1 MRPKGTGAPPAA
13 VVFSVLV
20 LFLGGCAETSGAS
33 FEVDAPLKALA
44 WDSTDETLF
53 GLDQGGER
61 LVKVD
66 PKDLNGIEF
75 DDPPP
80 DTVDD
85 SLKLEG
91 AGENLAVDPRT
102 PGEIYLPQ
110 PDLDQVHVFGTEDLA
125 DVQGFDVGVPPARV
139 ALDRFSNTLFALSED
154 GSKLTRVSLAANEV
168 VAETSIDG
176 GQATLVETPG
186 GGSGT
191 VWVAGPASIALY
203 GGRDLERL
211 GEKPLGA
218 RGLAADPNDPE
229 RAYASESESGRMV
242 ALEPGPRGRLEV
254 VAEAEVG
261 EGMRHLAAEGDRLYA
276 ATPDAVV
283 VLGAEDLRMMETI
296 ELAPLLEQ
304 TPVRRGEPSALAVG
318 EERIYVAL
326 AGEPYVLG
334 LDKP

>member
-1 MRPKGTGAPPAA
+1 
-13 VVFSVLV
+13 
-20 LFLGGCAETSGAS
+20 
-33 FEVDAPLKALA
+33 
-44 WDSTDETLF
+44 
-53 GLDQGGER
+53 
-61 LVKVD
+61 VKVD

-186 GGSGT
+186 GGSGA
-191 VWVAGPASIALY
+191 VWVVRRVLGPHDEEVEG
-203 GGRDLERL
+203 GGRRTGLSGTCRQ
-211 GEKPLGA
+211 GA
-218 RGLAADPNDPE
+218 ARK
-229 RAYASESESGRMV
+229 S
-242 ALEPGPRGRLEV
+242 
-254 VAEAEVG
+254 
-261 EGMRHLAAEGDRLYA
+261 
-276 ATPDAVV
+276 
-283 VLGAEDLRMMETI
+283 LR
-296 ELAPLLEQ
+296 
-304 TPVRRGEPSALAVG
+304 S
-318 EERIYVAL
+318 
-326 AGEPYVLG
+326 
-334 LDKP
+334 